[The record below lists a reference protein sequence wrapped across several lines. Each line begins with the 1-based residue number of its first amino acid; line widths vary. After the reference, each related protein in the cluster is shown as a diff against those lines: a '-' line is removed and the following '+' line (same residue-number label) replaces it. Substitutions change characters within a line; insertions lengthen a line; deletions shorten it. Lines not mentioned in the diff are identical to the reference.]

1 MNQQGGFYI
10 WVHIKVTISYRS
22 LFDKALQEKVLLN
35 PGTLYDRSAN
45 QFLRLS
51 YSYATLEEIEIGIKK
66 TCTTNEKVRGESN
79 ETICNLPND
88 QWRKIF
94 SCLCRDEARSD

>member
-1 MNQQGGFYI
+1 MLQMLEKYCHDIATWYEPAGGFYI
-10 WVHIKVTISYRS
+10 WLHMNIPVSNRS
-22 LFDKALQEKVLLN
+22 LFDKALKEKVLLN

-66 TCTTNEKVRGESN
+66 LAQLMK
-79 ETICNLPND
+79 
-88 QWRKIF
+88 K
-94 SCLCRDEARSD
+94 